1 MILNNANNILKNFQ
15 ENANI
20 RIKSKI
26 DILIDN
32 YLFLS
37 RIKMEDVNEED
48 KEDMIKIKKINSFK
62 KFLSS
67 SPLKFSK
74 IIMY

>member
-1 MILNNANNILKNFQ
+1 MILNNANNILKNFE

-37 RIKMEDVNEED
+37 RIKMENVKEEG
-48 KEDMIKIKKINSFK
+48 KEGHAENIHQKKNKI
-62 KFLSS
+62 
-67 SPLKFSK
+67 
-74 IIMY
+74 